1 MSNINYRKVN
11 LLVNSDIYLKKNL
24 TKTFE
29 IRVSILTISK
39 TINMIVTDIYKKCFN
54 LFCEW
59 QTRFTLC
66 PCF

>member
-1 MSNINYRKVN
+1 MVN
-11 LLVNSDIYLKKNL
+11 LLVNSDNYLKNNL

-29 IRVSILTISK
+29 IRVSILTILQ
-39 TINMIVTDIYKKCFN
+39 TINKIVTDIYKKCFN

-59 QTRFTLC
+59 HTCLTLC